1 MENLEK
7 IIKKVKKSEKDLSA
21 EVTREEYVT
30 VAYQV
35 TNHFIGTGS
44 SYVDEE
50 SNELRTVTKPDT
62 EKRENARKELQ
73 QIYDSSEWFGARYI
87 AGKLLHIDQILFNN
101 SLEEWLD
108 DLRIEINL
116 PGKTVKYYQG
126 IIRYTCDGYNSYK
139 NWDVPVYEIM
149 SMTTKH
155 PENVKRK
162 NIAKK
167 DLYYLYRFAKDEGI
181 KTKITDILGIKSR
194 LGMAYFKFINI
205 LDREII

>member
-73 QIYDSSEWFGARYI
+73 QIT
-87 AGKLLHIDQILFNN
+87 N
-101 SLEEWLD
+101 
-108 DLRIEINL
+108 
-116 PGKTVKYYQG
+116 
-126 IIRYTCDGYNSYK
+126 
-139 NWDVPVYEIM
+139 
-149 SMTTKH
+149 
-155 PENVKRK
+155 
-162 NIAKK
+162 
-167 DLYYLYRFAKDEGI
+167 
-181 KTKITDILGIKSR
+181 
-194 LGMAYFKFINI
+194 
-205 LDREII
+205 